1 MDVVSVC
8 PFRVA
13 SLLWQRQR
21 GGSVLT
27 IVCKATFDLH
37 PAQARLAQDQDDPNE
52 DDNHWNDDAARS
64 LYSPNDLVPFKV
76 RADVLLVGHAFA
88 PRGEPARS
96 IPTRLLIGSIDK
108 GIEAYGER
116 AFALD
121 GSFREGARVSK
132 VPLRY
137 ERAAGGPD
145 TYNPVGVRQDAP
157 FDTHGLTPLPNL
169 QPPGLLIQTR
179 SDIIAP
185 VGYGPIAPSWPGRS
199 ERLGIHAT
207 TFSLHQLRSQPLPDE
222 IDPSFF
228 NCAPADQQ
236 LDELRDNE
244 RIVMENLHPQQPR
257 LVTSLPGFHPR
268 VFAIRSGNAA
278 QEIAVRCD
286 TLWIDTDRQQCT
298 LVWRGQ
304 LVLDRPNTAGRV
316 VVAMEEPGQRLV
328 WTDVERHFAGMSTG
342 QSAGVSTGVNAA
354 MSVGTPVPPAHD
366 SDPRR
371 DPPPLP
377 PALPPAPPSVPKPPR
392 PPTIPFSRGADAA
405 VDSSKSPSSVGGSSL
420 SNVSTSVIRPAALGL
435 PFVPQNA
442 AATPAPAPASAAE
455 LPAPGDAA
463 PKWLSTSRSGMIAA
477 VAPPSPNVPNVP
489 NATPFAPSSA
499 GTAPPPP
506 PMPIPAA
513 PPPPPMPAAPPMI
526 PQPSSSS
533 GSPLDSPWAN
543 PSARA
548 TGDNLPAVGLS
559 GPSPISVS
567 ATAMASVGLGAAAAA
582 VAFSSG
588 SAAAPPPPGMVA
600 NATSAGAAAASN
612 AAAIAT
618 QWSTGSSDRES
629 NSSPSPAVRTTFS
642 TRGASRDVIDL
653 LWFDP
658 ESVSMLREH
667 PKWKPI
673 LDKLRPPP
681 RDLDFDDEPPPGDPP
696 EVRDKRDVF
705 AVITKGESTDA
716 EGIQEAIADAV
727 ADDGTFT
734 PPLVLVSGELS
745 FPFDELETLKATVT
759 AVTPLIAGDKKLKE
773 TVDTVNE
780 LLKTPWLQSSSGVA
794 EGLTLRVKE
803 AFAQGNRM
811 LPPSYLDTHT
821 DRMLLEQRHYQKR
834 TVFGE
839 LWIRSVLLPGGSQQ
853 PMPAYLPESL
863 AKKLPMFQ
871 RFKARIIAEAHM
883 QQDEYENHPAA
894 LKVVALG
901 RVVAMS
907 RRGVM
912 R

>member
-27 IVCKATFDLH
+27 IVCKATFDLF
-37 PAQARLAQDQDDPNE
+37 PTQARLAQDQDDPNE
-52 DDNHWNDDAARS
+52 DDNHWNDDPARS

-88 PRGEPARS
+88 PRGEQVRS
-96 IPTRLLIGSIDK
+96 IQTRLVVGAIDK
-108 GIEAYGER
+108 AIEAYGER

-121 GSFREGARVSK
+121 GSLREGARVTK

-137 ERAAGGPD
+137 ERASGGPD
-145 TYNPVGVRQDAP
+145 SYNPVGVRPDAP
-157 FDTHGLTPLPNL
+157 YDAHGLTPLPNL
-169 QPPGLLIQTR
+169 QPPGLHIQTR
-179 SDIIAP
+179 NEVIASI
-185 VGYGPIAPSWPGRS
+185 GYGPIAPSWPGRS
-199 ERLGIHAT
+199 ERLGIHAG
-207 TFSLHQLRSQPLPDE
+207 TFSINNLRSQPLPDE

-228 NCAPADQQ
+228 NCAPPDQQ

-244 RIVMENLHPQQPR
+244 RIVLENLHPQQPR
-257 LVTSLPGFHPR
+257 LITSLPGFHPR
-268 VFAIRSGNAA
+268 VFAVRSGNAA
-278 QEIAVRCD
+278 QEVAVRCD

-304 LVLDRPNTAGRV
+304 LVLDRPNTQGRV
-316 VVAMEEPGQRLV
+316 VVAMEEAGQRLQ
-328 WTDVERHFAGMSTG
+328 WTDVERHFAGMG
-342 QSAGVSTGVNAA
+342 AV
-354 MSVGTPVPPAHD
+354 MPAHD
-366 SDPRR
+366 SEPRR
-371 DPPPLP
+371 DSALPQQPQAPPPP
-377 PALPPAPPSVPKPPR
+377 PKPSRPATMPFPR
-392 PPTIPFSRGADAA
+392 SAENGA
-405 VDSSKSPSSVGGSSL
+405 DSSKPPPSSGTSL
-420 SNVSTSVIRPAALGL
+420 AQVPTGIIRPSSMGMPAVSGGL

-442 AATPAPAPASAAE
+442 ANPGGPASAPSAE

-463 PKWLSTSRSGMIAA
+463 PRWLSSTRQGMPA
-477 VAPPSPNVPNVP
+477 VAPPPVPNVP
-489 NATPFAPSSA
+489 NATPFAPSAMPS
-499 GTAPPPP
+499 APPPP
-506 PMPIPAA
+506 PKPIPAA
-513 PPPPPMPAAPPMI
+513 PPPPAMAATPPPMV
-526 PQPSSSS
+526 PQPSAST

-543 PSARA
+543 TSARA
-548 TGDNLPAVGLS
+548 TGDNLSSGSVS
-559 GPSPISVS
+559 GPSPISAT

-600 NATSAGAAAASN
+600 NAAGAGAAAASN
-612 AAAIAT
+612 AAAIST
-618 QWSTGSSDRES
+618 QWSSGSSDREA
-629 NSSPSPAVRTTFS
+629 NSSPAPAVRTTFS
-642 TRGASRDVIDL
+642 TRSTRDIIDL
-653 LWFDP
+653 LWFHP
-658 ESVSMLREH
+658 ESAPKLREH

-673 LDKLRPPP
+673 LDKLKPPP
-681 RDLDFDDEPPPGDPP
+681 RDLDFDDEPPPEDPP

-705 AVITKGESTDA
+705 AVITKGDTTDA

-734 PPLVLVSGELS
+734 PPLVLVPGELS

-839 LWIRSVLLPGGSQQ
+839 LWIRSVLLPAGSQQ

-871 RFKARIIAEAHM
+871 RFKARLIAEAHM

-901 RVVAMS
+901 RVVAMN
-907 RRGVM
+907 RRGPI

>member
-27 IVCKATFDLH
+27 IACKATFDLH
-37 PAQARLAQDQDDPNE
+37 PVQARLAQDQDDPNE
-52 DDNHWNDDAARS
+52 DDNHWNDDPARS

-88 PRGEPARS
+88 PRGEQVRS
-96 IPTRLLIGSIDK
+96 IPTRLLIGAIDK

-157 FDTHGLTPLPNL
+157 LDAQGLTPLPNL

-179 SDIIAP
+179 SDVIPA
-185 VGYGPIAPSWPGRS
+185 VGYGPIASSWLGRS
-199 ERLGIHAT
+199 DRLGIYAS
-207 TFSLHQLRSQPLPDE
+207 TFSLHHLRSQPLPDE

-228 NCAPADQQ
+228 NYAPPDQQ

-244 RIVMENLHPQQPR
+244 RIVLENLHPQQPR

-268 VFAIRSGNAA
+268 VFAVRSGNPP
-278 QEIAVRCD
+278 QEVAVRCD

-316 VVAMEEPGQRLV
+316 IVAMEEPGQRLV
-328 WTDVERHFAGMSTG
+328 WTDVERHFAGAGAVTPG
-342 QSAGVSTGVNAA
+342 Q
-354 MSVGTPVPPAHD
+354 PAHD
-366 SDPRR
+366 SEPRR

-377 PALPPAPPSVPKPPR
+377 PAQPKPPR
-392 PPTIPFSRGADAA
+392 PPTMPFGRAADAA
-405 VDSSKSPSSVGGSSL
+405 VDSSKPPASAGVL
-420 SNVSTSVIRPAALGL
+420 SNVSTSVVRPAALGL
-435 PFVPQNA
+435 PFVPQTPSNP
-442 AATPAPAPASAAE
+442 PAPAAE
-455 LPAPGDAA
+455 LPTPGDAA
-463 PKWLSTSRSGMIAA
+463 PKWLANTRSSGVMPAVTPSTNI
-477 VAPPSPNVPNVP
+477 P
-489 NATPFAPSSA
+489 NATPFASSA
-499 GTAPPPP
+499 MPAATPQMAIPSAPPPL
-506 PMPIPAA
+506 PIPAA
-513 PPPPPMPAAPPMI
+513 PPMIAQQPATT
-526 PQPSSSS
+526 

-543 PSARA
+543 PSARTTSDA
-548 TGDNLPAVGLS
+548 LPAVSLS
-559 GPSPISVS
+559 GPSPIAAS

-600 NATSAGAAAASN
+600 NATGAGAAAASN

-618 QWSTGSSDRES
+618 QWATGSSDRDA
-629 NSSPSPAVRTTFS
+629 NSSPPPVVRTTYS
-642 TRGASRDVIDL
+642 TRGASRDIIDL

-658 ESVSMLREH
+658 ESLSKLRDH

-681 RDLDFDDEPPPGDPP
+681 RDLDFDDEPPPADPP
-696 EVRDKRDVF
+696 EIRDKRDVF
-705 AVITKGESTDA
+705 SVITKCESTDA
-716 EGIQEAIADAV
+716 EGIQETIVDAV

-839 LWIRSVLLPGGSQQ
+839 LWIRSVLLPAGSQQ
-853 PMPAYLPESL
+853 PLPAYLPESL

-871 RFKARIIAEAHM
+871 RFKARLIAEAHM

-907 RRGVM
+907 RRGVI

>member
-27 IVCKATFDLH
+27 IVCKATFDLF
-37 PAQARLAQDQDDPNE
+37 PTQARLAQDQDDPNE
-52 DDNHWNDDAARS
+52 DDNHWNDDPARS
-64 LYSPNDLVPFKV
+64 LYSPSDLVPFKV
-76 RADVLLVGHAFA
+76 RADVVLVGHAFA
-88 PRGEPARS
+88 PRGEQVRS
-96 IPTRLLIGSIDK
+96 IQTRLVVGGIDK
-108 GIEAYGER
+108 AIEAYGER
-116 AFALD
+116 AFAID
-121 GSFREGARVSK
+121 GSLREGARVTK

-145 TYNPVGVRQDAP
+145 TYNPVGVRPDTPYDA
-157 FDTHGLTPLPNL
+157 HGLTPLPNL
-169 QPPGLLIQTR
+169 QPPGLHIQTR
-179 SDIIAP
+179 GEVIPAI
-185 VGYGPIAPSWPGRS
+185 GYGPIAPSWTGRV
-199 ERLGIHAT
+199 ERLGIHAN
-207 TFSLHQLRSQPLPDE
+207 TFSLFNLRSQPLPDE

-228 NCAPADQQ
+228 NCAPHDQQ

-244 RIVMENLHPQQPR
+244 RIVLENLHPQQPR
-257 LVTSLPGFHPR
+257 LITSLPGFHPR
-268 VFAIRSGNAA
+268 VFAVRTGNAA
-278 QEIAVRCD
+278 QEVAVRCD

-304 LVLDRPNTAGRV
+304 LMLDRPNTTGRV
-316 VVAMEEPGQRLV
+316 VVAMEEANQRLA
-328 WTDVERHFAGMSTG
+328 WADVERHFAGMS
-342 QSAGVSTGVNAA
+342 AA
-354 MSVGTPVPPAHD
+354 KPAQE
-366 SDPRR
+366 SEPRR
-371 DPPPLP
+371 EAAPPPP
-377 PALPPAPPSVPKPPR
+377 PPQPSRPA
-392 PPTIPFSRGADAA
+392 TMPFAGRTDAA
-405 VDSSKSPSSVGGSSL
+405 ADSVKQPSSSGSSL
-420 SNVSTSVIRPAALGL
+420 AQVPTGVVRPSNMGIPAVGGL
-435 PFVPQNA
+435 PFVQQNA
-442 AATPAPAPASAAE
+442 APPAPAPSPAPAAD

-463 PKWLSTSRSGMIAA
+463 PKWLSNTRTGMPA
-477 VAPPSPNVPNVP
+477 VAPPPAPNVP
-489 NATPFAPSSA
+489 NATPFAPA
-499 GTAPPPP
+499 VPMAPVAIAPAAPPPP
-506 PMPIPAA
+506 MAIPSA
-513 PPPPPMPAAPPMI
+513 PPPPPMPASPPPMV
-526 PQPSSSS
+526 PQPAAVT

-543 PSARA
+543 PSART
-548 TGDNLPAVGLS
+548 TGDNLPAASLS
-559 GPSPISVS
+559 GPSPVS
-567 ATAMASVGLGAAAAA
+567 ATATAMASVGLGAAAAA

-600 NATSAGAAAASN
+600 NAAGAGAAAASN

-618 QWSTGSSDRES
+618 QWSTGTSDRDVA
-629 NSSPSPAVRTTFS
+629 SSPSPAVRTSFS
-642 TRGASRDVIDL
+642 TRNSRDVIDL

-658 ESVSMLREH
+658 KAVAKLREH

-681 RDLDFDDEPPPGDPP
+681 RDLDFDDAPPPEDPP

-705 AVITKGESTDA
+705 AVITKGDTTDS
-716 EGIQEAIADAV
+716 EGIGEAIADAV

-734 PPLVLVSGELS
+734 PPHVLVSGELS

-839 LWIRSVLLPGGSQQ
+839 IWIRSVLLPAGSQQ

-871 RFKARIIAEAHM
+871 RFKARLIAEAHM

>member
-13 SLLWQRQR
+13 SLIWQRQR
-21 GGSVLT
+21 GGTVLT
-27 IVCKATFDLH
+27 IVCKATFDLF
-37 PAQARLAQDQDDPNE
+37 PTQARLAQDQDDPNE
-52 DDNHWNDDAARS
+52 DDNHWNDDPARS

-88 PRGEPARS
+88 PRGEQVRS
-96 IPTRLLIGSIDK
+96 IPTRLVVGAMDK
-108 GIEAYGER
+108 AVEAYGER
-116 AFALD
+116 AFAMD
-121 GSFREGARVSK
+121 GSLREGARITK

-145 TYNPVGVRQDAP
+145 SYNPVGIRPDAP
-157 FDTHGLTPLPNL
+157 FDAHGLTPVPNL
-169 QPPGLLIQTR
+169 QPPGLLVQTR
-179 SDIIAP
+179 NDLIAP
-185 VGYGPIAPSWPGRS
+185 VGYGPIAPLWPGRS
-199 ERLGIHAT
+199 ERLGIHASS
-207 TFSLHQLRSQPLPDE
+207 FSWHNMRSQPLPDD

-228 NCAPADQQ
+228 NCAPPDQQ
-236 LDELRDNE
+236 LDDLRDNE
-244 RIVMENLHPQQPR
+244 RIVLENLHPQHPR
-257 LVTSLPGFHPR
+257 VVTSLPGVHPR
-268 VFAIRSGNAA
+268 VFAVRTGSAA
-278 QEIAVRCD
+278 QEVAVRCD

-304 LVLDRPNTAGRV
+304 MVLDRPNTPGRV
-316 VVAMEEPGQRLV
+316 VVAMEDAAQRLA
-328 WTDVERHFAGMSTG
+328 WADLERHFAGMG
-342 QSAGVSTGVNAA
+342 AVQ
-354 MSVGTPVPPAHD
+354 PAHD
-366 SDPRR
+366 SEPRR
-371 DPPPLP
+371 DA
-377 PALPPAPPSVPKPPR
+377 PAAAPPAPPAKPSRPGTLPFPRGVDGAIEASKPPSSGTSIAPLPAAPPPR
-392 PPTIPFSRGADAA
+392 PQANTI
-405 VDSSKSPSSVGGSSL
+405 
-420 SNVSTSVIRPAALGL
+420 L
-435 PFVPQNA
+435 PFVQQN
-442 AATPAPAPASAAE
+442 PAPPPPSAD

-463 PKWLSTSRSGMIAA
+463 PKWLSSTRQGMPA
-477 VAPPSPNVPNVP
+477 VAPPPPSVP
-489 NATPFAPSSA
+489 NATPFAPTTMPA
-499 GTAPPPP
+499 APPP
-506 PMPIPAA
+506 MAIPAA
-513 PPPPPMPAAPPMI
+513 PPPPPMPAAPPPMV
-526 PQPSSSS
+526 PQPGAST

-543 PSARA
+543 TSARA
-548 TGDNLPAVGLS
+548 TGDNLPAVNMPA
-559 GPSPISVS
+559 PSPIAPT

-588 SAAAPPPPGMVA
+588 SAAAPPPPGMVS
-600 NATSAGAAAASN
+600 NAAGAGAGAASN

-618 QWSTGSSDRES
+618 QWSNGTSDRES
-629 NSSPSPAVRTTFS
+629 NSAPAPAVRTTFS

-658 ESVSMLREH
+658 ECVPNLRDH

-681 RDLDFDDEPPPGDPP
+681 RDLDFDDEPPPEDPP

-705 AVITKGESTDA
+705 AVITKGDTTDA

-734 PPLVLVSGELS
+734 PPLVLVPGELS

-839 LWIRSVLLPGGSQQ
+839 IWIRSVLLPAGSQQ

-871 RFKARIIAEAHM
+871 RFKARLIAEAHM

>member
-8 PFRVA
+8 PFRVS

-21 GGSVLT
+21 GGTVLT
-27 IVCKATFDLH
+27 IICKATFDLY
-37 PAQARLAQDQDDPNE
+37 PTQARLSQDQDDPNE
-52 DDNHWNDDAARS
+52 DDNHWNDDPARS

-76 RADVLLVGHAFA
+76 RADVVLVGHAFA
-88 PRGEPARS
+88 PRGEQVRS
-96 IPTRLLIGSIDK
+96 IPTRLVVSSIDK
-108 GIEAYGER
+108 AVEAHGER
-116 AFALD
+116 AFAID

-145 TYNPVGVRQDAP
+145 TYNPVGVRPDAP
-157 FDTHGLTPLPNL
+157 FDAHGLTPLPNL
-169 QPPGLLIQTR
+169 QPPGLHIQSR
-179 SDIIAP
+179 NDVIPSI
-185 VGYGPIAPSWPGRS
+185 GYGPIAPSWPGRVD
-199 ERLGIHAT
+199 RLGQHAA
-207 TFSLHQLRSQPLPDE
+207 TFSWHNLRNHPLPED

-228 NCAPADQQ
+228 NCAPPDQQ

-244 RIVMENLHPQQPR
+244 RIVLENLHPQQPR
-257 LVTSLPGFHPR
+257 LITSLPGLHPR
-268 VFAIRSGNAA
+268 VFAVRSGNAA
-278 QEIAVRCD
+278 QEVAVRCD

-298 LVWRGQ
+298 IVWRGQ
-304 LVLDRPNTAGRV
+304 MVLERPTTTGRV
-316 VVAMEEPGQRLV
+316 VVAMEEPSQRLT
-328 WTDVERHFAGMSTG
+328 WTDVERHFAGLG
-342 QSAGVSTGVNAA
+342 QVA
-354 MSVGTPVPPAHD
+354 PAQD
-366 SDPRR
+366 SEPRR
-371 DPPPLP
+371 ESVSMPSPAARPSRPGTLP
-377 PALPPAPPSVPKPPR
+377 FPRGGDGPA
-392 PPTIPFSRGADAA
+392 
-405 VDSSKSPSSVGGSSL
+405 DSSKSPPEGTTIGPP
-420 SNVSTSVIRPAALGL
+420 PAPPVRAPANTVL
-435 PFVPQNA
+435 PFVPQN
-442 AATPAPAPASAAE
+442 TPSPAPE
-455 LPAPGDAA
+455 LPVPGDAA
-463 PKWLSTSRSGMIAA
+463 PKWLSSTRQGMPA
-477 VAPPSPNVPNVP
+477 VAPPPANIP
-489 NATPFAPSSA
+489 NATPFAPTTKSTSQVSPA
-499 GTAPPPP
+499 VAPPPP
-506 PMPIPAA
+506 LPAPPPPLPAA
-513 PPPPPMPAAPPMI
+513 PPPMVSPPPAAA
-526 PQPSSSS
+526 

-543 PSARA
+543 SGARA
-548 TGDNLPAVGLS
+548 TGDNLPAVSLS
-559 GPSPISVS
+559 GPSPIAAT

-600 NATSAGAAAASN
+600 NAASAGAASASN

-618 QWSTGSSDRES
+618 QWSSGTSERES
-629 NSSPSPAVRTTFS
+629 SSSPAPAVRTTFS
-642 TRGASRDVIDL
+642 TRNAARDVIDL

-658 ESVSMLREH
+658 ECIPKLRDH
-667 PKWKPI
+667 TKWKPI

-681 RDLDFDDEPPPGDPP
+681 RDLDFDDEPPPEDPP

-705 AVITKGESTDA
+705 AVLTKGETTDA
-716 EGIQEAIADAV
+716 EGIQESIVDAV
-727 ADDGTFT
+727 SEDGTFT
-734 PPLVLVSGELS
+734 SPLVLVTGEMS

-853 PMPAYLPESL
+853 PLPAYLPESL

-871 RFKARIIAEAHM
+871 RFKARLIAEAHM

-901 RVVAMS
+901 RVVSMS
-907 RRGVM
+907 RRGMV

>member
-27 IVCKATFDLH
+27 IVCKATFDLF
-37 PAQARLAQDQDDPNE
+37 PTQARLAQDQDDPNE
-52 DDNHWNDDAARS
+52 DDNHWNDDPVRS

-88 PRGEPARS
+88 PRGEQVRA
-96 IPTRLLIGSIDK
+96 IPTRLVVGGLDK
-108 GIEAYGER
+108 ALEAHAER

-121 GSFREGARVSK
+121 GSLREGARVTK

-145 TYNPVGVRQDAP
+145 SYNPVGVRPDAS
-157 FDTHGLTPLPNL
+157 FDAHGLTPLPNL

-179 SDIIAP
+179 GDVIPSI
-185 VGYGPIAPSWPGRS
+185 GYGPISPTWPSRA
-199 ERLGIHAT
+199 ERLGIHAS
-207 TFSLHQLRSQPLPDE
+207 TFSWRSLRSQPLPEE

-228 NCAPADQQ
+228 NCAPPDQQ

-244 RIVMENLHPQQPR
+244 RIVLENLHPQHPR
-257 LVTSLPGFHPR
+257 LITSLPGLHPR
-268 VFAIRSGNAA
+268 VFAVKSGNAP
-278 QEIAVRCD
+278 QEVAVRCD

-304 LVLDRPNTAGRV
+304 MILDRPNASGRV
-316 VVAMEEPGQRLV
+316 VVTMEEVGQRLA
-328 WTDVERHFAGMSTG
+328 WTDVERHFAGVG
-342 QSAGVSTGVNAA
+342 AA
-354 MSVGTPVPPAHD
+354 TPAQESEPRRDAPPGIPVPPSA
-366 SDPRR
+366 SV
-371 DPPPLP
+371 PPP
-377 PALPPAPPSVPKPPR
+377 PKPSR
-392 PPTIPFSRGADAA
+392 PPTIPFPRGSDGA
-405 VDSSKSPSSVGGSSL
+405 VDSSKPPASSGGGL
-420 SNVSTSVIRPAALGL
+420 ANVPTGVIRPSSMGMPAVAAGL
-435 PFVPQNA
+435 PFVQQNA
-442 AATPAPAPASAAE
+442 APASAPSAD

-463 PKWLSTSRSGMIAA
+463 PKWLSSTRSGMPAA
-477 VAPPSPNVPNVP
+477 APTPSPNVP
-489 NATPFAPSSA
+489 NATPFAPASS
-499 GTAPPPP
+499 
-506 PMPIPAA
+506 PIPSSSPSSMAMPAVA
-513 PPPPPMPAAPPMI
+513 PPPPPMPAAPPPPPPM
-526 PQPSSSS
+526 PAMVPSASSPS
-533 GSPLDSPWAN
+533 SPLDSPWAN
-543 PSARA
+543 SSARSG
-548 TGDNLPAVGLS
+548 GDNLSATGLS
-559 GPSPISVS
+559 GSSPISAS

-600 NATSAGAAAASN
+600 NAAGAGAAAASN
-612 AAAIAT
+612 AAAIST
-618 QWSTGSSDRES
+618 QWSNGTSDREA
-629 NSSPSPAVRTTFS
+629 NSSPSPAVRTTYSS
-642 TRGASRDVIDL
+642 TRSTRDIIDL

-658 ESVSMLREH
+658 ESVPKLRDH

-681 RDLDFDDEPPPGDPP
+681 RDLDFDDEPPPEDPP

-705 AVITKGESTDA
+705 AVITKGDTTDA

-734 PPLVLVSGELS
+734 PPLVLVPGELS

-839 LWIRSVLLPGGSQQ
+839 LWIRSVLMPAGSQQ

-871 RFKARIIAEAHM
+871 RFKARLIAEAHM

-901 RVVAMS
+901 RVVAMN

>member
-8 PFRVA
+8 PFRVT

-27 IVCKATFDLH
+27 IISKATFDLY
-37 PAQARLAQDQDDPNE
+37 PTLARLSQDQDDPNE
-52 DDNHWNDDAARS
+52 DDNHWNDDPARS

-76 RADVLLVGHAFA
+76 RADVVLVGHAFA
-88 PRGEPARS
+88 QRGEQVRS
-96 IPTRLLIGSIDK
+96 IPTRLVVGSMDK
-108 GIEAYGER
+108 AVEAHGER
-116 AFALD
+116 AFAID
-121 GSFREGARVSK
+121 GSLREGARVTK

-145 TYNPVGVRQDAP
+145 TYNPVGVRPDAP
-157 FDTHGLTPLPNL
+157 FDAHGLTPLPNL
-169 QPPGLLIQTR
+169 QPPGLHIQSR
-179 SDIIAP
+179 NDVIPSI
-185 VGYGPIAPSWPGRS
+185 GYGPIAPAWPGRVD
-199 ERLGIHAT
+199 RLGQHAA
-207 TFSLHQLRSQPLPDE
+207 TFSWHNLRNHPLPED

-228 NCAPADQQ
+228 NCAPPDQQ

-244 RIVMENLHPQQPR
+244 RIVLENLHPQQPR
-257 LVTSLPGFHPR
+257 LITSLPGLHPR
-268 VFAIRSGNAA
+268 VFAVRAGNAA
-278 QEIAVRCD
+278 QEVAVRCD

-298 LVWRGQ
+298 VVWRGQ
-304 LVLDRPNTAGRV
+304 MVLERPTTTGRV

-328 WTDVERHFAGMSTG
+328 WADVERHFAGLG
-342 QSAGVSTGVNAA
+342 
-354 MSVGTPVPPAHD
+354 PVAPAHD
-366 SDPRR
+366 SEPRR
-371 DPPPLP
+371 ESVSMPSPVAPARPSRPAESSKAPPEATTIGPLP
-377 PALPPAPPSVPKPPR
+377 TPPVR
-392 PPTIPFSRGADAA
+392 PQANTI
-405 VDSSKSPSSVGGSSL
+405 
-420 SNVSTSVIRPAALGL
+420 L
-435 PFVPQNA
+435 PFVAQNGS
-442 AATPAPAPASAAE
+442 APASDLAV
-455 LPAPGDAA
+455 PGDAA
-463 PKWLSTSRSGMIAA
+463 PKWLSSTRQGMPA
-477 VAPPSPNVPNVP
+477 APPPPTNIP
-489 NATPFAPSSA
+489 NATPFASTPKPSSA
-499 GTAPPPP
+499 SQISVSPVVAPPPP
-506 PMPIPAA
+506 LPA
-513 PPPPPMPAAPPMI
+513 PPPPLPAAPPMV
-526 PQPSSSS
+526 PQPPAAAA
-533 GSPLDSPWAN
+533 SPLDSPWAN
-543 PSARA
+543 SGARA
-548 TGDNLPAVGLS
+548 TGDNLPAVSLS
-559 GPSPISVS
+559 GPSPVAAT

-588 SAAAPPPPGMVA
+588 SSAAPPPPGMVA
-600 NATSAGAAAASN
+600 NAAGAGVAAASN

-618 QWSTGSSDRES
+618 QWSSGTSDRES
-629 NSSPSPAVRTTFS
+629 NGSPAPAVRTTFS
-642 TRGASRDVIDL
+642 TRNAARDVIDL

-658 ESVSMLREH
+658 ESVSKLREH

-681 RDLDFDDEPPPGDPP
+681 RDLDFDDEPPPEDPP

-705 AVITKGESTDA
+705 AVLTKGETTDA
-716 EGIQEAIADAV
+716 EGIQEAIVDAV
-727 ADDGTFT
+727 AEDGTFT
-734 PPLVLVSGELS
+734 PPLVLVTGEIS

-811 LPPSYLDTHT
+811 LPPSYLDSHT

-839 LWIRSVLLPGGSQQ
+839 LWIRSVLLPSGAQQ
-853 PMPAYLPESL
+853 PLPAYLPESL
-863 AKKLPMFQ
+863 SKKLPMFQ
-871 RFKARIIAEAHM
+871 RFKARLIAEAHM

-901 RVVAMS
+901 RVVSMS
-907 RRGVM
+907 RRGMV

>member
-8 PFRVA
+8 PFRVS

-27 IVCKATFDLH
+27 IICKATFDLA
-37 PAQARLAQDQDDPNE
+37 PVQARLAQDQDDPNE
-52 DDNHWNDDAARS
+52 DDNHWNDDPARS

-76 RADVLLVGHAFA
+76 RADVMLVGHAFA
-88 PRGEPARS
+88 PRGEQVRS
-96 IPTRLLIGSIDK
+96 IQARLIVGAVDK
-108 GIEAYGER
+108 SLEAFGER

-121 GSFREGARVSK
+121 GSLREGARVTK

-145 TYNPVGVRQDAP
+145 TYNPVGVRPDIP
-157 FDTHGLTPLPNL
+157 FDAHGLTPLPNL

-179 SDIIAP
+179 ADIISAI
-185 VGYGPIAPSWPGRS
+185 GYGPIAPAWPGRVD
-199 ERLGIHAT
+199 RLGAHAAS
-207 TFSLHQLRSQPLPDE
+207 FSWHNFRNQPLPDD

-228 NCAPADQQ
+228 NCAPPDQQ

-244 RIVMENLHPQQPR
+244 RIVLENLHPQHPR
-257 LVTSLPGFHPR
+257 LITSLPGFHPR
-268 VFAIRSGNAA
+268 VFAVRTGNPA
-278 QEIAVRCD
+278 QEVAVRCD

-304 LVLDRPNTAGRV
+304 MMLDRPNTQGRV
-316 VVAMEEPGQRLV
+316 VVAMEEPNQRLQ
-328 WTDVERHFAGMSTG
+328 WSDVERHFAGLGAVM
-342 QSAGVSTGVNAA
+342 
-354 MSVGTPVPPAHD
+354 PAHD
-366 SDPRR
+366 SEPRR
-371 DPPPLP
+371 DPP
-377 PALPPAPPSVPKPPR
+377 AGPSPPKPSRPGTLPFPR
-392 PPTIPFSRGADAA
+392 NSDTGI
-405 VDSSKSPSSVGGSSL
+405 DSSKGPPSSGTSLAQVPTGVIRPSSVGL
-420 SNVSTSVIRPAALGL
+420 PAAGGL
-435 PFVPQNA
+435 PFVQQNQ
-442 AATPAPAPASAAE
+442 PNPLAPASAPAE
-455 LPAPGDAA
+455 LPIPGDAA
-463 PKWLSTSRSGMIAA
+463 PKWLSTTRSGMPA
-477 VAPPSPNVPNVP
+477 VPPPSPNIP
-489 NATPFAPSSA
+489 NATPFAPSA
-499 GTAPPPP
+499 
-506 PMPIPAA
+506 PAA
-513 PPPPPMPAAPPMI
+513 PPPPPMAIPSAPPPPMI
-526 PQPSSSS
+526 PQAPANT

-559 GPSPISVS
+559 GPSPISAS
-567 ATAMASVGLGAAAAA
+567 ATAMASVGLATAAAA
-582 VAFSSG
+582 VAFSSS
-588 SAAAPPPPGMVA
+588 SAGAPPPPGMVA
-600 NATSAGAAAASN
+600 NAAGAGAAAASN
-612 AAAIAT
+612 AAAIST
-618 QWSTGSSDRES
+618 QWSSGTSDREAN
-629 NSSPSPAVRTTFS
+629 NSPAPAVRTTFS
-642 TRGASRDVIDL
+642 SRGAARDVIDL

-658 ESVSMLREH
+658 EAIPKLRDH

-673 LDKLRPPP
+673 LDKLKPPP
-681 RDLDFDDEPPPGDPP
+681 RDLDFDDLPPPEDPP
-696 EVRDKRDVF
+696 DVRDKRDVF
-705 AVITKGESTDA
+705 AVLTKGETTDA
-716 EGIQEAIADAV
+716 EGIQEAIIDAV

-734 PPLVLVSGELS
+734 PPLVLVPGELS

-839 LWIRSVLLPGGSQQ
+839 VWIRSVLLPASSQQ

-871 RFKARIIAEAHM
+871 RFKARLIAEAHM

-901 RVVAMS
+901 RVVAMT
-907 RRGVM
+907 RRGVV